1 MKLTFR
7 GHRIYS
13 SIRLDETN
21 TMVPI
26 LGVAVHIKME
36 VIRGNRFRSKTAFFT
51 SGDLWRLNRW
61 PQVKPDGDYPFLNSI
76 LFRMPFSDLP

>member
-7 GHRIYS
+7 GHRIYY

-26 LGVAVHIKME
+26 RYIPIVSVAVHIKME
-36 VIRGNRFRSKTAFFT
+36 KKYSR
-51 SGDLWRLNRW
+51 
-61 PQVKPDGDYPFLNSI
+61 
-76 LFRMPFSDLP
+76 